1 MKSISA
7 AAIALSLVIGPRTS
21 AHAERDDDRH
31 DHKPYTEYYADRDHK
46 DHRDHRDHGDHRDRW
61 DDRDNDNN
69 RHSRRHDDHDYGKS
83 AYRSGYRQGR
93 YDAGRYIR
101 PRGYYQHAWRRGERL
116 PNAYFSN
123 RYVVRNYS
131 AYRLYAP
138 PRGYQWVRV
147 DRDVVLTALT
157 TGVIIGVVNG
167 LFH

>member
-7 AAIALSLVIGPRTS
+7 AAIALSLVIGPLTS
-21 AHAERDDDRH
+21 AHADHDRH
-31 DHKPYTEYYADRDHK
+31 DPKPYTEYYADRDQK
-46 DHRDHRDHGDHRDRW
+46 DHGDHRDRW
-61 DDRDNDNN
+61 DDRDND
-69 RHSRRHDDHDYGKS
+69 RHSGRHDDHDYGKS
-83 AYRSGYRQGR
+83 GHRQAR

-138 PRGYQWVRV
+138 PRGHQWVRV

-157 TGVIIGVVNG
+157 TGVVIGVVSG

>member
-7 AAIALSLVIGPRTS
+7 AAIALSLVIGPLTS
-21 AHAERDDDRH
+21 AHAERDHDRH
-31 DHKPYTEYYADRDHK
+31 DHQPYVGYNTNRDHK
-46 DHRDHRDHGDHRDRW
+46 NHSDRRDRWDHRDHDAR
-61 DDRDNDNN
+61 
-69 RHSRRHDDHDYGKS
+69 RHSRRDDHDYGKS
-83 AYRSGYRQGR
+83 AYRSGYWQGR

-116 PNAYFSN
+116 PRAYFSN

-131 AYRLYAP
+131 TYRLYAP
-138 PRGYQWVRV
+138 PRGYHWVRV
-147 DRDVVLTALT
+147 DRDVVLTAVT